1 MAAKTTKKEP
11 EVLLYKGKP
20 MFRKDNKIYYGNPDD
35 KFIIIMTETDYE
47 DINGLKVAK
56 SVNVALST
64 NSTKGKGKE
73 KIIKQSDREGI
84 YDALDFGEYWLQ
96 DALGEI

>member
-1 MAAKTTKKEP
+1 MASKSVNKESKT
-11 EVLLYKGKP
+11 LMYKGKP
-20 MFRKDNKIYYGNPDD
+20 MFRKDNVIYYGNPED
-35 KFIIIMTETDYE
+35 KYIVVMTEKNYE
-47 DINGLKVAK
+47 EINGVKVATL
-56 SVNVALST
+56 VNVALST
-64 NSTKGKGKE
+64 NETKGKGKE

>member
-1 MAAKTTKKEP
+1 MASKSANKESKI
-11 EVLLYKGKP
+11 LMYKGKP
-20 MFRKDNKIYYGNPDD
+20 MFRKDNVIYYGNPED
-35 KFIIIMTETDYE
+35 KYIVVMTEKNYE
-47 DINGLKVAK
+47 EINGVKVAT

-64 NSTKGKGKE
+64 NETKGKGKE

>member
-1 MAAKTTKKEP
+1 MAAKSAKKGSEI
-11 EVLLYKGKP
+11 LIYKGKP
-20 MFRKDNKIYYGNPDD
+20 MFRIGNKVYYGNPED
-35 KFIIIMTETDYE
+35 KFIIIMTENDYE
-47 DINGLKVAK
+47 DIGGLKVAN

-64 NSTKGKGKE
+64 NDTKGKGKE